1 MWCSEKIKIMFNLNS
16 IIMGA
21 IKTMKEV
28 ESALPQKKEINYVRA
43 LDKDGNPILISKE
56 DLAQVVGELLWKK
69 LRVTNSFAIHYTHQ
83 VQWNGVSLNII
94 GSHNFYNVGVRLAT
108 YANKV
113 PSDGIV
119 GEFYSIPSGFT
130 DIKVVYKNWDVYV
143 VFTVVQGQSVY
154 FKYDCSTQCDII
166 KDIGFI
172 DESYKEIKPIAQ

>member
-1 MWCSEKIKIMFNLNS
+1 MHSCELEPFSYPKVHSFERWPLVS
-16 IIMGA
+16 
-21 IKTMKEV
+21 V
-28 ESALPQKKEINYVRA
+28 LPRRFT
-43 LDKDGNPILISKE
+43 D
-56 DLAQVVGELLWKK
+56 VGELLWKK

-172 DESYKEIKPIAQ
+172 DESYNEIKPIAQLCNLPVR

>member
-1 MWCSEKIKIMFNLNS
+1 MMNGI
-16 IIMGA
+16 A
-21 IKTMKEV
+21 IRYVCLLILSLLLQTWNYLIRLSQELQLV
-28 ESALPQKKEINYVRA
+28 SVLPRRFT
-43 LDKDGNPILISKE
+43 D
-56 DLAQVVGELLWKK
+56 VGELLWKK

-83 VQWNGVSLNII
+83 IQWNGVSLNII

-154 FKYDCSTQCDII
+154 FKYDCSTPCDII
-166 KDIGFI
+166 KDISFI

>member
-1 MWCSEKIKIMFNLNS
+1 M
-16 IIMGA
+16 
-21 IKTMKEV
+21 
-28 ESALPQKKEINYVRA
+28 
-43 LDKDGNPILISKE
+43 D
-56 DLAQVVGELLWKK
+56 VGELLWKK

-83 VQWNGVSLNII
+83 VQWNGVSLNIT
-94 GSHNFYNVGVRLAT
+94 GNHNYYNVGIQLAT

-119 GEFYSIPSGFT
+119 GEFYSIPSG
-130 DIKVVYKNWDVYV
+130 
-143 VFTVVQGQSVY
+143 FTVVQGQSVY

>member
-1 MWCSEKIKIMFNLNS
+1 
-16 IIMGA
+16 MGV

-28 ESALPQKKEINYVRA
+28 ESALHQKKVINDVRS
-43 LDKDGNPILISKE
+43 LDKNDNPMLINKE
-56 DLAQVVGELLWKK
+56 DLAQVVGELIWKK

-119 GEFYSIPSGFT
+119 GEFYSIPSKFT
-130 DIKVVYKNWDVYV
+130 DIKVLYKNWDVYV
-143 VFTVVQGQSVY
+143 VFTVVKGQSVDL
-154 FKYDCSTQCDII
+154 KYDCRTQCDII
-166 KDIGFI
+166 EDIGFI
-172 DESYKEIKPIAQ
+172 DDSFTEIKPIAQ

>member
-1 MWCSEKIKIMFNLNS
+1 MMNDIVIRYVCLLILSLLLQTWNYLIRLSQELQLVS
-16 IIMGA
+16 
-21 IKTMKEV
+21 V
-28 ESALPQKKEINYVRA
+28 LPRRFT
-43 LDKDGNPILISKE
+43 D
-56 DLAQVVGELLWKK
+56 VGELLWKK

>member
-1 MWCSEKIKIMFNLNS
+1 
-16 IIMGA
+16 MGV

-43 LDKDGNPILISKE
+43 LDKEGNPILISKE

-119 GEFYSIPSGFT
+119 GEFYSIPSKFT
-130 DIKVVYKNWDVYV
+130 DIKVLYKNWDVYV
-143 VFTVVQGQSVY
+143 VFTVVKGQSVDL
-154 FKYDCSTQCDII
+154 KYDCRTQCDII
-166 KDIGFI
+166 EDIGFI
-172 DESYKEIKPIAQ
+172 DDSFTEIKPIAQ